1 MKRAS
6 QIFLWLVLGLGSLT
20 ITLSSFVYFHPE
32 ERAPFIIEKLP
43 LPAEDLY
50 LWVLRI
56 HVTAA
61 ALALPGCLILTSKT
75 ILKRWQKF
83 HRCCGRL
90 IGMLVLWALA
100 PSGFYLAFFAKG
112 GWGGT
117 LGFLLSGVIVMT
129 AMIYAIRTARAKQ
142 YAAHR
147 RFTFH
152 VLGQLSVAVSSRAML
167 YLLESANLNADFAYL
182 VSLWIPVVGTFGL
195 VEFFVSSNPFPS
207 FLRRIYEQTI
217 PAVSAAP
224 RGGAKLR

>member
-1 MKRAS
+1 MGNSLEFPEIGGKCANKSEDLFALSVRLASSMKRAS

-90 IGMLVLWALA
+90 IGMLV
-100 PSGFYLAFFAKG
+100 
-112 GWGGT
+112 
-117 LGFLLSGVIVMT
+117 
-129 AMIYAIRTARAKQ
+129 
-142 YAAHR
+142 
-147 RFTFH
+147 
-152 VLGQLSVAVSSRAML
+152 
-167 YLLESANLNADFAYL
+167 
-182 VSLWIPVVGTFGL
+182 
-195 VEFFVSSNPFPS
+195 
-207 FLRRIYEQTI
+207 
-217 PAVSAAP
+217 
-224 RGGAKLR
+224 